1 MLQRNEKIK
10 LKKFWKPD
18 GLDFKA
24 DLGIMKN
31 AIVVRCFKEK
41 LCDKESFY
49 QISLASHFPFMDEHY
64 NKKFDS
70 YIDACETAENYI
82 MDWMRSILVS
92 VPENEPITLPSSG
105 K

>member
-1 MLQRNEKIK
+1 MQQLSRIK
-10 LKKFWKPD
+10 LKKFWKSD

-31 AIVVRCFKEK
+31 AIVVRCCKEK
-41 LCDKESFY
+41 LCDKEAFY
-49 QISLASHFPFMDEHY
+49 RISLASHFPFTEEHY
-64 NKKFDS
+64 NKRFGS

-92 VPENEPITLPSSG
+92 VPENEPITLPSSAH
-105 K
+105 

>member
-1 MLQRNEKIK
+1 MQQLNRVK

-31 AIVVRCFKEK
+31 AIVVRCCKEK
-41 LCDKESFY
+41 LCDKDSFY
-49 QISLASHFPFMDEHY
+49 QISLASHFPFTEELY

-70 YIDACETAENYI
+70 YLEACETAENYI

-92 VPENEPITLPSSG
+92 APENEPIILTSSS

>member
-1 MLQRNEKIK
+1 MQQLSRVK

-31 AIVVRCFKEK
+31 AIVVRCCKEK
-41 LCDKESFY
+41 LCDKDSFY
-49 QISLASHFPFMDEHY
+49 QISLASHFPFTDEHY
-64 NKKFDS
+64 NKKFES
-70 YIDACETAENYI
+70 YLEACETAESYI
-82 MDWMRSILVS
+82 LDWMRSILVS
-92 VPENEPITLPSSG
+92 VPENEPITLPSSC